1 VNAVVERI
9 MLATRPNPRKV
20 RLAKM
25 GLEVPQ
31 TVLEDGF
38 GIIGI
43 ERFEKI
49 GDLLLLLRRE

>member
-1 VNAVVERI
+1 

>member
-1 VNAVVERI
+1 
-9 MLATRPNPRKV
+9 
-20 RLAKM
+20 M